1 MKYNIITINREFAS
15 CGSEIAQQVAQRLHI
30 TYVDKFLI
38 TRGRTAGR
46 IPSQTVSRQQTSS
59 WPPALNTLRP
69 RPHTITPLPAL
80 LCPPLRRSLK
90 FSLSLLKKWPSGVP
104 ASL

>member
-38 TRGRTAGR
+38 TEAAQQGGFRAGNR
-46 IPSQTVSRQQTSS
+46 R
-59 WPPALNTLRP
+59 AAGL
-69 RPHTITPLPAL
+69 PL
-80 LCPPLRRSLK
+80 
-90 FSLSLLKKWPSGVP
+90 
-104 ASL
+104 